1 MFQQNKFIKNR
12 IFHICN
18 KSIANFGIFKDP
30 QNVERFIITLHYYN
44 GLEGKISLSKNLRKA
59 TREAKTQSLLDQK
72 DRAQIKFLAYC
83 IMPDHYH
90 LLIKVLVDN
99 SLSKYL
105 NDIENSY
112 TRYFN
117 LKFNRKGPLWQ
128 SRFRSVLIRTNEQL
142 LHVSRYIHLN
152 PVTDKLVE
160 KPEDWKFSSYRD
172 HVQRKRY
179 LESTLKEISIRSQE
193 TYKNFVENNIDYQR
207 RLKIIKKLLLE

>member
-1 MFQQNKFIKNR
+1 MQRNKFKKKDF
-12 IFHICN
+12 FHICN

-30 QNVERFIITLHYYN
+30 QNAERFMITLHYYN
-44 GLEGKISLSKNLRKA
+44 SLEGKTSLSRTLEKA
-59 TREAKTQSLLDQK
+59 TRELKTRSLLDRK
-72 DRAQIKFLAYC
+72 DNAQIKFLAYC

-90 LLIKVLVDN
+90 LLIKILCDD

-105 NDIENSY
+105 SDVENSY

-152 PVTDKLVE
+152 PVTDKLVK
-160 KPEDWKFSSYRD
+160 KPEDWEFSSYRNYI
-172 HVQRKRY
+172 QRTHY
-179 LESTLKEISIRSQE
+179 LESILKEISIRSQT
-193 TYKNFVENNIDYQR
+193 TYQSFVENNIDYQR
-207 RLKIIKKLLLE
+207 KLKRIKKLLLE